1 MAAVSAVNLTIHKGT
16 YFEETF
22 SLTAE
27 DGLGLNL
34 TGTTITAKLKKHPT
48 AGIAYTFSTLTT
60 IADSTVKIS
69 MSNAVTATL
78 PSGRCHYDIVVTS
91 SSNSGSIKS
100 KVLQGNVIVEE
111 TVSV

>member
-1 MAAVSAVNLTIHKGT
+1 MAAVSAVNLIIHKGT

-34 TGTTITAKLKKHPT
+34 NGASVTARIKKHPT
-48 AGIAYTFSTLTT
+48 TTQYYPFSTTLT
-60 IADSTVKIS
+60 IADSSVKIS
-69 MSNAVTATL
+69 MASSITAEL
-78 PSGRCHYDIVVTS
+78 KSGRNNYDILITS
-91 SSNSGSIKS
+91 SAGNIS
-100 KVLQGNVIVEE
+100 KVVEGNVLVYD

>member
-1 MAAVSAVNLTIHKGT
+1 MASVGAVNIVIHKGT

-22 SLTAE
+22 SLTSE

-34 TGTTITAKLKKHPT
+34 TNSSAVARLRKYPTAKD
-48 AGIAYTFSTLTT
+48 YYSFSTTLT

-69 MSNAVTATL
+69 MASTITSSL
-78 PSGRCHYDIVVTS
+78 PSGRCYYDLLLNS
-91 SSNSGSIKS
+91 SAGVLS
-100 KVLQGNVIVEE
+100 KVVEGNALVQE

>member
-1 MAAVSAVNLTIHKGT
+1 MAAVSAVNLSIHKGT

-34 TGTTITAKLKKHPT
+34 TGATATAKLRKYPT

-69 MSNAVTATL
+69 MSNDVTDYI
-78 PSGRCHYDIVVTS
+78 HKI
-91 SSNSGSIKS
+91 
-100 KVLQGNVIVEE
+100 
-111 TVSV
+111 

>member
-1 MAAVSAVNLTIHKGT
+1 MSAVSAVNLTIHKGT

-34 TGTTITAKLKKHPT
+34 TGSTATAKMRKHPT
-48 AGIAYTFSTLTT
+48 AGVAYTFSTVTT
-60 IADSTVKIS
+60 VADSTIKIS
-69 MSNAVTATL
+69 MSSTTTSTL
-78 PSGRCHYDIVVTS
+78 PSGRCYYDIIITS
-91 SSNSGSIKS
+91 SGGIIS

-111 TVSV
+111 TASV

>member
-34 TGTTITAKLKKHPT
+34 TGATATAKLKKHPT
-48 AGIAYTFSTLTT
+48 AGVAYTFSTLTT

-69 MSNAVTATL
+69 MSNTVTSTL
-78 PSGRCHYDIVVTS
+78 PSGRCYYDIVITS
-91 SSNSGSIKS
+91 SGGIKS

-111 TVSV
+111 TSSL